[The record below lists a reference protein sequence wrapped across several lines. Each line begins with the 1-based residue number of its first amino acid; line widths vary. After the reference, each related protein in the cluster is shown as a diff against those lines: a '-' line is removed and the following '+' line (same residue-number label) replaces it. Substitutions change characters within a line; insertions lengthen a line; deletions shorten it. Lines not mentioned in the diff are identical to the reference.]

1 MNRKNS
7 YTMFFFI
14 VGLIIIAVMLY
25 NLGWNALVLNLKRI
39 GPAIIVI
46 ILTRLLVYPLNACA
60 WRTLSYLTPQEKKKL
75 SWLRMFRLTISGY
88 AINYITPVMALGGEP
103 YRIMAIKQELGTK
116 KATSSVLT
124 YAMMHILSHFCFWI
138 IGFLLLIF
146 FLYDTCAR
154 FIFISSIIFIAISVV
169 AIIYIIK
176 GYKKGVIVGFFNFLL
191 KIPFLKK
198 WVRKKMTP
206 EFVNSIHEID
216 KQFTDLYNY
225 HKGAFYKSLVLET
238 SSRIF
243 SCAEILVTLWA
254 VGYSI
259 SMIDAIIVSTQSA
272 LISNIA
278 FFFPMQVGVREGAL
292 TVALGSIG
300 LPKNL
305 GVFVGIITRITEL
318 FWIIIGIVLI
328 KMKRFK
334 SKQNDE

>member
-1 MNRKNS
+1 
-7 YTMFFFI
+7 MFFFI
-14 VGLIIIAVMLY
+14 VGLIIIFVMLY
-25 NLGWNALVLNLKRI
+25 NLGWDALVSNLKKI
-39 GPAIIVI
+39 GPAIILI
-46 ILTRLLVYPLNACA
+46 ILTRLLVYPLNTCA
-60 WRTLSYLTPQEKKKL
+60 WRTLSYLTPIEKKKL

-146 FLYDTCAR
+146 FMYDTCAR
-154 FIFISSIIFIAISVV
+154 YIFISSIVFIAISIV
-169 AIIYIIK
+169 AILLIMK
-176 GYKKGVIVGFFNFLL
+176 WYKKGVIVGFFNFLL

-198 WVRKKMTP
+198 WVKKKMTP
-206 EFVNSIHEID
+206 EFISSIHETD
-216 KQFTDLYNY
+216 KQFTDLYNH
-225 HKGAFYKSLVLET
+225 HKGAFYKSFVLET
-238 SSRIF
+238 LSRIF
-243 SCAEILVTLWA
+243 SCVEILVTLWA

-259 SMIDAIIVSTQSA
+259 NMIESIIINAQST

-292 TVALGSIG
+292 TIALGSVG

-318 FWIIIGIVLI
+318 SWIVIGIVLI

-334 SKQNDE
+334 SKQDNG